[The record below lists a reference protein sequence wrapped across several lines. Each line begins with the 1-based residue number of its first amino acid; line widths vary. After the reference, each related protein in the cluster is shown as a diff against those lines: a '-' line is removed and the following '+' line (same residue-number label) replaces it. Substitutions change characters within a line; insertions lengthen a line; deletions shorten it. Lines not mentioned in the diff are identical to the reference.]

1 MENTMETSMME
12 TAETAMVETASKG
25 KGIAKGVGAAALVGA
40 IGILVWKKIKK
51 AKLKKAAEN
60 ANTVVEGEIVTEEK

>member
-1 MENTMETSMME
+1 MENTMEMNMME

-60 ANTVVEGEIVTEEK
+60 ANAVVEGEIVEEK